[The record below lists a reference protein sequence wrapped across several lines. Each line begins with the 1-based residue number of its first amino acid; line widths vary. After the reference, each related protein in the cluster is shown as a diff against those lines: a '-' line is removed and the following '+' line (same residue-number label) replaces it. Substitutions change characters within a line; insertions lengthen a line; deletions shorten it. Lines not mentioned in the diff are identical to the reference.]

1 MTNHLIGQGGMTR
14 RSLMKSGMAMTAA
27 GLILPAGM
35 ARAQDAPKKGGV
47 FRIGLGH
54 GSTTDSYDPGLWE
67 QLYVQTFAA
76 ARVNYLIEIAA
87 DGNLVPELA
96 ESWESADGMSW
107 VFKIRE
113 GVTFH
118 SGKSMTPDDVVAS
131 LNFHR
136 GDAATSAVKPFFDP
150 VTDIKVDG
158 QNVVVTL
165 NASNADFPYLMSDY
179 HLPILPSA
187 EGKID
192 PNTSD
197 GTGGYIVESY
207 EPGVQA
213 TMNRN
218 PNYWKADRAHFDQII
233 MLTILD
239 PAARLNAL
247 MTGEVDLIDQVDPA
261 SIALL
266 ESRGVSKILSVSGN
280 AHYVFPMDAR
290 AAPFNDNNVRL
301 ALKYAFDRQEL
312 VDKILAGHGS
322 VANDNPIGPANRYYF
337 AEMEAKTYDPDKA
350 KFHLKEAGMD
360 KLEVTLSAANAAFSG
375 AVDAAVLMSEKAA
388 AAGITINVDRVP
400 DDGYWDNVWMKKPFA
415 ASYWG
420 GRPVEDQ
427 MFTTAYVSGAEWN
440 ESFWSNEAFDKL
452 LVAAR
457 SELDDAKRREMYQ
470 EMQRLV
476 SFEGSTI
483 IPMYNNYVMAVANAV
498 GTPEKI
504 SANWNLD
511 GFRCVERWWF
521 T

>member
-1 MTNHLIGQGGMTR
+1 MTKTTLPQGMTR
-14 RSLMKSGMAMTAA
+14 RGLLKSGMAMTAA

-35 ARAQDAPKKGGV
+35 ASMARAEPKKGGV

-54 GSTTDSYDPGLWE
+54 GSTTDGYDPGLWD

-96 ESWESADGMSW
+96 ESWDSADGMTW

-113 GVTFH
+113 GVSFH

-136 GDAATSAVKPFFDP
+136 GDASTSAVKPFFDP

-165 NASNADFPYLMSDY
+165 NAANADFPYLMSDY

-213 TMNRN
+213 TVNRN

-261 SIALL
+261 AIALL
-266 ESRGVSKILSVSGN
+266 EGRGVSKILSVSGN

-301 ALKYAFDRQEL
+301 AMKYAFDRQEL

-322 VANDNPIGPANRYYF
+322 VANDNPIGPANRYFF

-360 KLEVTLSAANAAFSG
+360 TLEVTLSAANAAFSG

-457 SELDDAKRREMYQ
+457 SELDEAKRREMYQ

-483 IPMYNNYVMAVANAV
+483 IPMYNNYVMAVANSV

-521 T
+521 A

>member
-1 MTNHLIGQGGMTR
+1 MTNTNNPHGMTR
-14 RSLMKSGMAMTAA
+14 RGLLKSGMTLTAA

-35 ARAQDAPKKGGV
+35 ASMARAEPKKGGV
-47 FRIGLGH
+47 FRIGIGH
-54 GSTTDSYDPGLWE
+54 GSTTDSYDPGLWA

-96 ESWESADGMSW
+96 ESWDSTDGMTW

-113 GVTFH
+113 GVSFH
-118 SGKSMTPDDVVAS
+118 SGKTMTPDDVLAS

-136 GDAATSAVKPFFDP
+136 GDASTSAVKPFFEP
-150 VTDIKVDG
+150 VTNIKVDG
-158 QNVVVTL
+158 QNVIVTL

-213 TMNRN
+213 TANRN

-261 SIALL
+261 AIALL
-266 ESRGVSKILSVSGN
+266 EGRGVSKILSVPGN

-290 AAPFNDNNVRL
+290 AAPFNDNNVRM
-301 ALKYAFDRQEL
+301 AMKYAFDRQEL

-322 VANDNPIGPANRYYF
+322 VANDNPIGPANRYFF

-360 KLEVTLSAANAAFSG
+360 TLEVTLSAANAAFSG

-483 IPMYNNYVMAVANAV
+483 IPMYNNYVMAVANSV
-498 GTPEKI
+498 GTPDKI

-521 T
+521 A